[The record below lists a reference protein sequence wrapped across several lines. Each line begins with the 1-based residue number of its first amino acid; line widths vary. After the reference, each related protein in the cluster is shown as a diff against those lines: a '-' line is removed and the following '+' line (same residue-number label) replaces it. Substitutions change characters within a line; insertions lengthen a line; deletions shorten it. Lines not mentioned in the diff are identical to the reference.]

1 MITKEAAIGFVGIG
15 VMGKSMVLNLMKAGF
30 NNMRVYTR
38 TKSKAEEVI
47 ARGAQWKDT
56 VSQLAREADV
66 VIIMVG
72 YPKDVEE
79 LYLGENGI
87 INSGKEG
94 AYLIDMT
101 TSSPN
106 LAKRIYQEAAQ
117 KGMKSL
123 DAPVSG
129 GDIGAREGR
138 LSIMVGGVAE
148 AFQAVKPLCEAMG
161 NNIILHSP
169 GSGQYTKMC
178 NQITI
183 ASNMIGAKHWLM

>member
-1 MITKEAAIGFVGIG
+1 
-15 VMGKSMVLNLMKAGF
+15 MVLNLMKAGF

-66 VIIMVG
+66 VITMVG

-101 TSSPN
+101 TSS
-106 LAKRIYQEAAQ
+106 Q
-117 KGMKSL
+117 
-123 DAPVSG
+123 
-129 GDIGAREGR
+129 
-138 LSIMVGGVAE
+138 
-148 AFQAVKPLCEAMG
+148 
-161 NNIILHSP
+161 
-169 GSGQYTKMC
+169 T
-178 NQITI
+178 
-183 ASNMIGAKHWLM
+183 